1 MTALAKTAGTARR
14 TGRRIGSVLV
24 GALLLAIAAPVVSA
38 QASPATLSIT
48 PTTWNVIGLDSND
61 VTSGPS
67 RFPVGVRV
75 CNTGTTAA
83 TNIGTSFT
91 WDSANAYVSLVG
103 AATLSHG
110 TLAGSSCREV
120 TYEVDVQ
127 RNAAAKTTARR
138 FHITAQADGLSAVS
152 TPTPREIY
160 VESLVSQGRN
170 NVQGITGAGG
180 IGDPAPSAV
189 YVGQT
194 YTYKVFSSTST
205 TYAQLETFLNLPTGI
220 FRLDSIS
227 QTYDNPA
234 GTSNAGVYADACG
247 WQPNPTI
254 ANYKK
259 CVGPENIAGGK
270 VGGNVVTTYQVTV
283 VDTGTAQL
291 SATIY
296 DFSGSSYHVNS
307 DFGVGVNSLTV
318 TASNVPPP
326 PSADLS
332 MTASASPDPAI
343 TGQNVTDTFT
353 ISNGSAQ
360 SAQAAVFTD
369 AIPAG
374 ASYVS
379 ATPSQGSCSFSS
391 GTVTCDLG
399 DVAGGASAT
408 VAVVL
413 TRSSAGT
420 LSNQASVSSSTSD
433 PNGANNSATASSQVN
448 DPPPPPSADLS
459 MSGSGAPDP
468 ALTGQD
474 VTDTFTISN
483 GSAQAAQ
490 SVVFTDAIPAGASY
504 VSAAPSQGSC
514 SFSAGTVTCNLGTV
528 AGNGSATVAVVVTRS
543 AAGTLSNQASV
554 SSSTAD
560 PNSSNNSATASS
572 QVNDPAPPGGGGT
585 GSPDLVITETATPA
599 PANISQPLTF
609 HITVRNVGTAGATGV
624 QVTDVI
630 PPNMQF
636 VSATPSTGSCGESGG
651 TVTCDLGDLAAG
663 GAITVDV
670 VVIPWALGPASD
682 GASVRSNEVDANPA
696 DNSDSEPVRV
706 AAECTIVGTNSPDV
720 IYGTPGNDVI
730 CGLWGRDRIY
740 GMGGD
745 DVLFGDWNSDYVYGG
760 DGNDM
765 LWGKAGRDHLF
776 GEAGDDV
783 LKGGYNNDVLDSRDD
798 VEANDDMDGG
808 KGRDVFLGDAGD
820 RQVDTRDN

>member
-1 MTALAKTAGTARR
+1 MTALAETAGTARR
-14 TGRRIGSVLV
+14 TGRRIVSVLV
-24 GALLLAIAAPVVSA
+24 GALLLALAAPVMSA
-38 QASPATLSIT
+38 QASPANLTIT

-83 TNIGTSFT
+83 TNVGTTFT
-91 WDSANAYVSLVG
+91 WDSANAYVSVIG
-103 AATLSHG
+103 AATLAHG
-110 TLAGSSCREV
+110 TLAGSACREV

-170 NVQGITGAGG
+170 NVEDITGAVG
-180 IGDPAPSAV
+180 IGDPAPTSV
-189 YVGQT
+189 YVGQS
-194 YTYKVFSSTST
+194 YTYKLFSSTST
-205 TYAQLETFLNLPTGI
+205 TYAQLQTFLNFPTGI

-270 VGGNVVTTYQVTV
+270 VGGNVVTTYQVTIV
-283 VDTGTAQL
+283 GTGTAHL
-291 SATIY
+291 AATIY

-307 DFGVGVNSLTV
+307 DFGIGVNSLTV
-318 TASNVPPP
+318 TASDAPPP

-360 SAQAAVFTD
+360 TAQSAVFTD

-391 GTVTCDLG
+391 GSATCNLG
-399 DVAGGASAT
+399 DVPGGGSAT

-413 TRSSAGT
+413 TKSSAGT

-433 PNGANNSATASSQVN
+433 PNSANNSATASSQVN

-459 MSGSGAPDP
+459 MSGSGSPDP
-468 ALTGQD
+468 ALTGQN

-490 SVVFTDAIPAGASY
+490 SVVFTDAIPAGAGY
-504 VSAAPSQGSC
+504 VGATPSQGSC
-514 SFSAGTVTCNLGTV
+514 SLSAGTVTCNLGTV
-528 AGNGSATVAVVVTRS
+528 AGNGSATVAVVVTPS

-554 SSSTAD
+554 SSSTSD
-560 PNSSNNSATASS
+560 PDTSNNQATASS
-572 QVNDPAPPGGGGT
+572 QVNDPTPPGGGGT
-585 GSPDLVITETATPA
+585 GSPDLVVTEVASPTPA
-599 PANISQPLTF
+599 HLSQPLTF
-609 HITVRNVGTAGATGV
+609 HFTVRNIGTAGATGV
-624 QVTDVI
+624 RLNDVL

-636 VSATPSTGSCGESGG
+636 VSATPSTGSCTESAGI
-651 TVTCDLGDLAAG
+651 VTCDLGDLAAG
-663 GAITVDV
+663 GTITVDV

-682 GASVRSNEVDANPA
+682 GASVGSNETDANPV
-696 DNSDSEPVRV
+696 DNADSESVRV
-706 AAECTIVGTNSPDV
+706 AAVCTIVGTNAVDV

-745 DVLFGDWNSDYVYGG
+745 DVLFGDWNSDFMYGG

-783 LKGGYNNDVLDSRDD
+783 LKGGYNNDVLDARDD
-798 VEANDDMDGG
+798 VSGNDRMDGG
-808 KGRDVFLGDAGD
+808 KGGDAFLGDAGD
-820 RQVDTRDN
+820 EQFDTSDN